1 LTGANVLRMDLTQ
14 RNGHAAFIARG
25 RLKGWTPGDINALR
39 KFIKL
44 PTQARAKGLGQTPD
58 LIINPTFTPYTPPAP
73 AALDYSTF
81 TMPTPT
87 DVFQPSFIPQSGGG
101 SYIPSTSVLYPLTI
115 APPAASASSAA
126 QTVAALIAGS
136 SGTIGSLIQ
145 RGAAAP
151 APASTLTSGA
161 ASWMAA
167 PSGLGVS
174 NQVLLA
180 GGLGLVA
187 VVLLARRK

>member
-1 LTGANVLRMDLTQ
+1 MTGANVLRMDLTQ

-126 QTVAALIAGS
+126 QTVAALIAGG

-145 RGAAAP
+145 GGGAAP
-151 APASTLTSGA
+151 TQTTASSGVS
-161 ASWMAA
+161 SWLAA

-187 VVLLARRK
+187 VVMLARRK